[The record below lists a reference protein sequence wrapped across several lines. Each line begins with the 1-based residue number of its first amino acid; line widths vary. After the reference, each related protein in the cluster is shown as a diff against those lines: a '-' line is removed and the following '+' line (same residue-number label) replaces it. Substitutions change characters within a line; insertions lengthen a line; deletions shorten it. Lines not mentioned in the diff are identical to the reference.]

1 MNDGAC
7 IVEVN
12 GIEYY
17 TSCNTIEYLIVVDNR
32 LINTY
37 SSNVTLYRSF
47 PDPNVNGSGYP
58 RITANSNQMATY
70 RNTSTATSTTLN
82 VTDYK
87 IVNRHTSNDVLLLI
101 VLIGVTV
108 LNIFK
113 R

>member
-12 GIEYY
+12 GVEYY
-17 TSCNTIEYLIVVDNR
+17 TSCNTLEYLIVVDNH

-37 SSNVTLYRSF
+37 SSNVTLYRQF

-58 RITANSNQMATY
+58 RITANSNQYATL
-70 RNTSTATSTTLN
+70 RNNSTATSTTLIVN
-82 VTDYK
+82 DYK
-87 IVNRHTSNDVLLLI
+87 IINRHTSNDVLLLI
-101 VLIGVTV
+101 VLIGVSI